1 MNNAP
6 VYPTYLKAILALSPN
21 AEIAG
26 IGENLDS
33 LVWAKNPDNI
43 TNEQIETKFVE
54 LQAEY
59 DAKQYQRDR
68 AADYPSWQEQMD
80 LLYHGGVDALKA
92 ELKKTKD
99 KFPKP
104 E

>member
-54 LQAEY
+54 LQAE
-59 DAKQYQRDR
+59 
-68 AADYPSWQEQMD
+68 
-80 LLYHGGVDALKA
+80 
-92 ELKKTKD
+92 
-99 KFPKP
+99 
-104 E
+104 